1 MAKTTYD
8 VSGKVVLITGAAR
21 GIGAETARELA
32 RRGARLA
39 LVGLEPSVLA
49 DLADELGGDTTWHE
63 ADVTDQRALQDAV
76 QATVERLGGIDVVV
90 ANAGVA
96 SYGSVRQ
103 MDPEAFARTVDI
115 NLTGVFRTVHAALP
129 HVIERR
135 GYVLIVSS
143 LAAFTALAG
152 MAAYDASKSGVEAFG
167 LALRQEVDHL
177 GVGVG
182 LCHPSWIDTELVRGA
197 EADMPSFKATRTAL
211 PWPANTTTSAEDCAL
226 SIADGIGRRATRVYV
241 PRSVLAANIT
251 RSVVGS
257 PLALRLMR
265 SKLREMV
272 PQMEA
277 EVNRLGRSFA
287 RHVPGHDRAAR

>member
-1 MAKTTYD
+1 MARQMYD
-8 VSGKVVLITGAAR
+8 VAGKVVLISGAAR
-21 GIGAETARELA
+21 GIGAETARELS

-39 LVGLEPSVLA
+39 LVGLEPAALA
-49 DLADELGGDTTWHE
+49 ALVDELGDQHVWHE
-63 ADVTDQRALQDAV
+63 ADVTDQQALQQAV
-76 QATVERLGGIDVVV
+76 VHTVDRLGGIDVVV

-103 MDPEAFARTVDI
+103 IDPEAFARTIEI

-129 HVIERR
+129 HVVERE

-167 LALRQEVDHL
+167 LSLRQEVDHL

-197 EADMPSFKATRTAL
+197 EADMPSFKATRTQL
-211 PWPANTTTSAEDCAL
+211 PWPANTTTSVEDCAL
-226 SIADGIGRRATRVYV
+226 SIADGIGRRAARVYV
-241 PRSVLAANIT
+241 PRSVIAANIART
-251 RSVVGS
+251 VVAS

-265 SKLREMV
+265 SRLRRTV
-272 PQMEA
+272 PQMETD
-277 EVNRLGRSFA
+277 VDRLGKSFSD
-287 RHVPGHDRAAR
+287 HVPSAAQRG

>member
-1 MAKTTYD
+1 MARQMYD
-8 VSGKVVLITGAAR
+8 VAGKVVLITGAAR
-21 GIGAETARELA
+21 GIGAETARELS

-39 LVGLEPSVLA
+39 LVGLEPTALA
-49 DLADELGGDTTWHE
+49 ALVDELGEQHVWHE
-63 ADVTDQRALQDAV
+63 ADVTDQRALQQAV
-76 QATVERLGGIDVVV
+76 EHTVDRLGGIDVVV

-103 MDPEAFARTVDI
+103 IDPEAFSRTIEI

-129 HVIERR
+129 PVVERQ

-167 LALRQEVDHL
+167 LSLRQEVDHL

-197 EADMPSFKATRTAL
+197 EADMPSFKATRTQL
-211 PWPANTTTSAEDCAL
+211 PWPANTTTSVEDCAL
-226 SIADGIGRRATRVYV
+226 SIADGIGRRAPRVYV
-241 PRSVLAANIT
+241 PRSVIAANIART
-251 RSVVGS
+251 VVAS

-265 SKLREMV
+265 SRLRRTV
-272 PQMEA
+272 PQMET
-277 EVNRLGRSFA
+277 EVDLLGKSFSD
-287 RHVPGHDRAAR
+287 HVPGAAQRG

>member
-1 MAKTTYD
+1 MAKQTYD
-8 VSGKVVLITGAAR
+8 VAGKVVLITGAAR
-21 GIGAETARELA
+21 GIGAETARELS
-32 RRGARLA
+32 RRGARLS
-39 LVGLEPSVLA
+39 LVGLEPAALA
-49 DLADELGGDTTWHE
+49 ALVDELGDQHIWQE
-63 ADVTDQRALQDAV
+63 ADVTDQQALTQAV
-76 QATVERLGGIDVVV
+76 EQTVRRLGGIDVVV

-103 MDPEAFARTVDI
+103 IDPEAFARTIDI

-167 LALRQEVDHL
+167 LSLRQEVDHL
-177 GVGVG
+177 GVRVG

-197 EADMPSFKATRTAL
+197 EADMPSFKATRTQL
-211 PWPANTTTSAEDCAL
+211 PWPASSTTSVEDCAL
-226 SIADGIGRRATRVYV
+226 SIADGIARRAARVYV
-241 PRSVLAANIT
+241 PRSVIAANIART
-251 RSVVGS
+251 VVAS
-257 PLALRLMR
+257 PVALRLMR
-265 SKLREMV
+265 SKLREAV

-277 EVNRLGRSFA
+277 EVNRLGKSFA
-287 RHVPGHDRAAR
+287 DHVPGVARRG